1 MSKNTLIII
10 TQSYP
15 YSIAV
20 EETFIEPELKYLS
33 EVFDKIIF
41 LPQNAGGYL
50 REIPYSNVTFDDSF
64 IHLIYSGTKI
74 KKVLNIVYYFLFNF
88 ISIFRNIKNNEIAL
102 NKNTVSY
109 FLNCIY
115 YSYLFEKK
123 KDLILN
129 SLVYCYWADFSIVG
143 LSFLKLKY
151 NNIKFISRCHGIDV
165 FAERNNMSFFPFRY
179 FAIQSMNNFY
189 FSSNSAENYVKLRY
203 KKFINKYIVAS
214 LGTFNHNNITN
225 YSEDN
230 SIRIVSCSY
239 LVAVKRLPLLIKS
252 LSLVAHKNINTKFIW
267 THFGGGDLFNELYEL
282 SKSIFPSNL
291 EFKFLGNKDNSEIYD
306 FYRDSK
312 VDFFITTS
320 QSEGGR
326 PISSM
331 EALSFG
337 IPIVATDVG
346 GIPELVINNETGVTF
361 SAESNEDEISNLIDN
376 FIKNKMH
383 IKLRDNAK
391 KYWSENLN
399 TKKNAI
405 NFINTLL
412 II

>member
-151 NNIKFISRCHGIDV
+151 NS
-165 FAERNNMSFFPFRY
+165 
-179 FAIQSMNNFY
+179 
-189 FSSNSAENYVKLRY
+189 
-203 KKFINKYIVAS
+203 
-214 LGTFNHNNITN
+214 
-225 YSEDN
+225 
-230 SIRIVSCSY
+230 
-239 LVAVKRLPLLIKS
+239 
-252 LSLVAHKNINTKFIW
+252 
-267 THFGGGDLFNELYEL
+267 
-282 SKSIFPSNL
+282 
-291 EFKFLGNKDNSEIYD
+291 
-306 FYRDSK
+306 
-312 VDFFITTS
+312 
-320 QSEGGR
+320 
-326 PISSM
+326 
-331 EALSFG
+331 
-337 IPIVATDVG
+337 
-346 GIPELVINNETGVTF
+346 
-361 SAESNEDEISNLIDN
+361 
-376 FIKNKMH
+376 IKNK
-383 IKLRDNAK
+383 L
-391 KYWSENLN
+391 YS
-399 TKKNAI
+399 I
-405 NFINTLL
+405 NK
-412 II
+412 